1 VEYDVFIHVD
11 LSEGMPKT
19 GIQRRRIMEF
29 IHGLRD
35 DPHTPGDFTDK
46 DASLRTREVKI
57 VAENPRLARGTPEQ
71 LNHIEISP
79 FGLHRLDAAPGA

>member
-1 VEYDVFIHVD
+1 MEYDVFIHVD

-35 DPHTPGDFTDK
+35 DPRTPGDFTDK

-57 VAENPRLARGTPEQ
+57 VGDYAITYWVDDPVKAVMVVDIR
-71 LNHIEISP
+71 
-79 FGLHRLDAAPGA
+79 AADQ

>member
-11 LSEGMPKT
+11 LLERVPKT
-19 GIQRRRIMEF
+19 GGQVRRILQF

-35 DPHTPGDFTDK
+35 DPQIPGDFTDK

-57 VAENPRLARGTPEQ
+57 IGDYAITYWVDDPVKAVMVVDIRPADTRA
-71 LNHIEISP
+71 
-79 FGLHRLDAAPGA
+79 

>member
-1 VEYDVFIHVD
+1 MEYDVFIHVD

-57 VAENPRLARGTPEQ
+57 VGDYAITYWVDDPVKAVMVVDIR
-71 LNHIEISP
+71 
-79 FGLHRLDAAPGA
+79 AADQ